1 MGQHDLSHYDP
12 MVQRIIG
19 LPVTHRRQLIGR
31 ILRRARYRLGLSAED
46 AASLLGRHQQ
56 KLTEWELGEVPIP
69 AGVLLTL
76 HRNYGLR
83 NRELYAL
90 ILLQYPEAFFLAT
103 SILGITG
110 LWIAILA
117 DTGAT
122 VLVTLNALRL
132 LRFDPD
138 RR

>member
-76 HRNYGLR
+76 HHNYGLR

-103 SILGITG
+103 SILVQEGGEGWT
-110 LWIAILA
+110 
-117 DTGAT
+117 TE
-122 VLVTLNALRL
+122 L
-132 LRFDPD
+132 LGQVFNLIERHKL
-138 RR
+138 